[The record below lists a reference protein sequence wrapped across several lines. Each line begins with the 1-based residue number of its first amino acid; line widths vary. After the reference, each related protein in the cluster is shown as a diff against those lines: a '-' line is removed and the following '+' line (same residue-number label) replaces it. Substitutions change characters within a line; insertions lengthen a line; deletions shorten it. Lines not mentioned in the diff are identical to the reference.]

1 MASNKIIEKIEEEAR
16 QGAAAIE
23 AEAKQKA
30 EAEKSRILGKAK
42 ESAAEIEAKAQADAK
57 EAAGRLMLI
66 ADLKS
71 RKDSLAAQRAVI
83 QEAFD
88 QAALRLSQLPQETW
102 EKLILAIVTQSDVEG
117 TETLVVPAKDRAV
130 YENGFLS
137 KINKTLVD
145 QGKKGEMTLDS
156 ETASFKEGI
165 LIRGK
170 DCDYDGSFAT
180 LLRDVRS
187 EEEYRVAGILF
198 DAEVK

>member
-1 MASNKIIEKIEEEAR
+1 MLTSRAAR
-16 QGAAAIE
+16 
-23 AEAKQKA
+23 
-30 EAEKSRILGKAK
+30 
-42 ESAAEIEAKAQADAK
+42 
-57 EAAGRLMLI
+57 
-66 ADLKS
+66 
-71 RKDSLAAQRAVI
+71 DSLAAQRAVI

>member
-1 MASNKIIEKIEEEAR
+1 M
-16 QGAAAIE
+16 
-23 AEAKQKA
+23 
-30 EAEKSRILGKAK
+30 
-42 ESAAEIEAKAQADAK
+42 
-57 EAAGRLMLI
+57 
-66 ADLKS
+66 
-71 RKDSLAAQRAVI
+71 
-83 QEAFD
+83 
-88 QAALRLSQLPQETW
+88 
-102 EKLILAIVTQSDVEG
+102 EG

-156 ETASFKEGI
+156 GRLPSREGI

>member
-1 MASNKIIEKIEEEAR
+1 M
-16 QGAAAIE
+16 
-23 AEAKQKA
+23 
-30 EAEKSRILGKAK
+30 
-42 ESAAEIEAKAQADAK
+42 
-57 EAAGRLMLI
+57 
-66 ADLKS
+66 
-71 RKDSLAAQRAVI
+71 
-83 QEAFD
+83 
-88 QAALRLSQLPQETW
+88 SQLPQETW